1 MAGVS
6 EGAVEYLAFN
16 NIVQYASEDM
26 RVVLMAKVDAGMTD
40 YLQQAEEM
48 AHFAQAWESVTKE
61 QVSRGVANVAREP

>member
-26 RVVLMAKVDAGMTD
+26 MLILMAKVDGRRKD
-40 YLQQAEEM
+40 FLQQVEELP
-48 AHFAQAWESVTKE
+48 HFAQAWES
-61 QVSRGVANVAREP
+61 